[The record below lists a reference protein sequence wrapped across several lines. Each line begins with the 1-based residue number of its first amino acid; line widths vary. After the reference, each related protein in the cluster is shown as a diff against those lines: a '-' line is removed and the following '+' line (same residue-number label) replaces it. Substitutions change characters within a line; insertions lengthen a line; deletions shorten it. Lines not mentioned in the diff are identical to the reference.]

1 MMNDALYL
9 EAERTLLGSLLN
21 DPECA
26 AEIFQTVRADDFLHS
41 DHRAIFETALA
52 LFSDGLSIAPV
63 TVAGRMGGDDALKLC
78 KQIAL
83 VTPTSAVW
91 PEYAAILREGA
102 ALAKAKDGLDKMQL
116 ALHHGDDRK
125 ALLAQAEAL
134 VGVLSENDGANRRRT
149 ASQMAQRFLS
159 RPTGVRTFLDWGFDK
174 LNQHIFA
181 EGREYI
187 VLAARPS
194 VGKTA
199 FAWQLA
205 SYIARTRRITLFSF
219 ETDEDQTMDRM
230 MTEQSCVDYADIQHW
245 DINQEQMTKLVRAAQ
260 RFGQSKLDYVDAVGM
275 TVEDIRAY
283 IVRYRPE
290 VVVIDY
296 IGLIEHHDRRLS
308 EYDRVT
314 DVSRKLAMLFRQQGV
329 IGIVLSQLSRLGG
342 NRDVPQLTDL
352 RSSGQIE
359 QDADVVAFLYRSID
373 IKDDDPDRFRTLFIA
388 KNRRGVCGEID
399 FLFDGAHQHFTQL
412 ETDWQTIEVDGQPT
426 AIKMDRKRAAQEQDP
441 NTWHDVELSQI
452 PFPEFQKQGGKHA
465 QRT

>member
-1 MMNDALYL
+1 MNDALYL
-9 EAERTLLGSLLN
+9 EAERTLLGALLI
-21 DPECA
+21 DSDCA
-26 AEIFQTVRADDFLHS
+26 AEIFQAVRADDFLHS

-63 TVAGRMGGDDALKLC
+63 TVAGRMGGDDTLRLC
-78 KQIAL
+78 QQIAL

-102 ALAKAKDGLDKMQL
+102 ALAKAKDSLDKMQL
-116 ALHHGDDRK
+116 ALRHGDDRK

-199 FAWQLA
+199 FAWQIA
-205 SYIARTRRITLFSF
+205 SYIARMRRITLFSY
-219 ETDEDQTMDRM
+219 ETDEDQTADRL
-230 MTEQSCVDYADIQHW
+230 MTEQSGVDYADIQHW
-245 DINQEQMTKLVRAAQ
+245 NVNQEQMTTLVRAAQ
-260 RFGQSKLDYVDAVGM
+260 KFGKSKLDFVDAVGM

-283 IVRYRPE
+283 VVRYRPE

-296 IGLIEHHDRRLS
+296 IGLIEHPDRRLS

-359 QDADVVAFLYRSID
+359 QDADVVAFLYRPTD
-373 IKDDDPDRFRTLFIA
+373 IKDGDPDRFRTLFIA

-412 ETDWQTIEVDGQPT
+412 DTDWHAIEVDGQPT

-441 NTWHDVELSQI
+441 NTWQDVSLDQI
-452 PFPEFQKQGGKHA
+452 PFPEFRQGGKHV
-465 QRT
+465 QNRT